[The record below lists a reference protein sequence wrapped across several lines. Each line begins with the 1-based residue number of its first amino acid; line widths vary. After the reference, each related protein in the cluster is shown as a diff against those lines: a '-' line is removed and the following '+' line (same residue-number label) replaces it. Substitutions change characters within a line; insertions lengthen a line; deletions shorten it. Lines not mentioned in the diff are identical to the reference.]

1 MSTFNYQ
8 TNTTHAITLS
18 ITKED
23 RQNLEGTMAKHNTAV
38 VMDRIKKQI
47 IDMYDAIERDKNEDF
62 YDKMAPRWAKE
73 SSENK

>member
-23 RQNLEGTMAKHNTAV
+23 RQNLECTMMNHSTTV

-62 YDKMAPRWAKE
+62 YDKMSPRWAKE
-73 SSENK
+73 SAENK